1 MRRTYSQDFVSNGL
15 VLRAT
20 VLEFPTIDD
29 VVVTEAQIVAYEIA
43 SRTAPQDRRVDRD
56 LRDVLVRFGVNR

>member
-1 MRRTYSQDFVSNGL
+1 MRRTYSQDFVSNGT

-29 VVVTEAQIVAYEIA
+29 VVVTEAQLTAYGIA
-43 SRTAPQDRRVDRD
+43 SQTPQGDRRVERD
-56 LRDVLVRFGVNR
+56 IRDVLVRFGVAR

>member
-43 SRTAPQDRRVDRD
+43 SQSSQPDRRVGRD
-56 LRDVLVRFGVNR
+56 IRDVLVRFGVAR